1 MDGENKNQDKYFYLT
16 SDGTMMFVIPK
27 TLLEK
32 YSYEE
37 LTGGIAKN
45 KEDFERGTKL
55 EQKEPNVTLKVGA
68 TYDLIKLQ
76 KFLKVAKTIGAT
88 YVTISLDTD
97 KPMRITATNDE
108 GETIAFWVAP
118 FIEE

>member
-1 MDGENKNQDKYFYLT
+1 MENNTEKYFYLT
-16 SDGTMMFVIPK
+16 PDGTIMFVVPK

-45 KEDFERGTKL
+45 QEDFERGTKL
-55 EQKEPNVTLKVGA
+55 KQKEPNAPLKVRA

-88 YVTISLDTD
+88 HVTISLETD
-97 KPMRITATNDE
+97 EPMRITATNDE
-108 GETIAFWVAP
+108 GETITFWIAP
-118 FIEE
+118 FIED